1 MSFDPE
7 VKVGQI
13 RVFADAK
20 EPLVALI
27 LESRGL
33 AGFRIVP
40 VSPYRVPAN
49 DREIVVGERV
59 FQLWNVCTLPRGFV
73 ERSWIAD
80 TLAAEDVG
88 RICQAIAEKG
98 SLPAKL
104 GEYERRHLVSNAVF
118 LRHSAE
124 CRKAPVALWRSYGG
138 WSIAAAVVIGL
149 GVAWMLMRDDAEP
162 VGTPQV
168 ITVRME
174 RPQRYPELV
183 ENEKEPPEP
192 PVPVPEVEVKV
203 SPLEP
208 PQVAKVEPAPD
219 VREAPRVEKLAAAKA
234 KARLKP
240 LAQNAVVAGRKDAG
254 AREPEVVRTLEWL
267 KKTQKSDGSWGEKP
281 LKDTALAVL
290 ALMAHGETADSATYG
305 KTLVNGVRFLAEA
318 KLDGHKRG
326 EVQIVACAL
335 CGASAA
341 VRNPNVRTAAER
353 ALATIG
359 DNRSVEAGRDWRG
372 LLVDLATPVASST
385 SRAINVAVGRSEKD
399 EVADAC
405 VLVLRLLSLS
415 TASRTKL

>member
-1 MSFDPE
+1 MSFDAE
-7 VKVGQI
+7 VKVGEV
-13 RVFADAK
+13 RVFADTK

-49 DREIVVGERV
+49 DREIVIGERV
-59 FQLWNVCTLPRGFV
+59 FQLWNVCTVAKGFAA
-73 ERSWIAD
+73 RSWVAD
-80 TLAAEDVG
+80 TLSAADVG
-88 RICQAIAEKG
+88 RIREAVAEKG

-104 GEYERRHLVSNAVF
+104 GEYERRHLVSVGSF

-124 CRKAPVALWRSYGG
+124 CRKEPVASWRSYGG

-149 GVAWMLMRDDAEP
+149 GVAWVLVREEP
-162 VGTPQV
+162 RPLGEAPRV
-168 ITVRME
+168 ITVQME
-174 RPQRYPELV
+174 RPQAYPELV
-183 ENEKEPPEP
+183 ENEKEPAEP
-192 PVPVPEVEVKV
+192 PVPVPEVEG
-203 SPLEP
+203 PWIEAP
-208 PQVAKVEPAPD
+208 RIAKVEPVPD
-219 VREAPRVEKLAAAKA
+219 VRKAPEIGKMTPAAET
-234 KARLKP
+234 RLKP
-240 LAQNAVVAGRKDAG
+240 LRSDAVVAGKRNAG

-267 KKTQKSDGSWGEKP
+267 KKTQKDDGSWGEKP

-290 ALMAHGETADSATYG
+290 ALMAHGETADSAAYG
-305 KTLVNGVRFLAEA
+305 KTLIHGVRFLAEA
-318 KLDGHKRG
+318 KLDGLGRG

-341 VRNPNVRTAAER
+341 IRNPNVRTAAEQ

-372 LLVDLATPVASST
+372 LLVDLATSVAPSA
-385 SRAINVAVGRSEKD
+385 SRATNVAAGTSEKD

-405 VLVLRLLSLS
+405 VLVLQLL
-415 TASRTKL
+415 AE

>member
-1 MSFDPE
+1 MSFDAE
-7 VKVGQI
+7 VRVGEI
-13 RVFADAK
+13 RVFADTK

-33 AGFRIVP
+33 AGSRIVP

-49 DREIVVGERV
+49 DREMSVGERV
-59 FQLWNVCTLPRGFV
+59 FQLWNVCTAPKGFV
-73 ERSWIAD
+73 ERSWLAD
-80 TLAAEDVG
+80 TLAEDDVAQI
-88 RICQAIAEKG
+88 REMVAEKG

-104 GEYERRHLVSNAVF
+104 GEYERRHLVSVGAF

-124 CRKAPVALWRSYGG
+124 CRKKPVSLWRSYGG

-149 GVAWMLMRDDAEP
+149 GVAWMLMREDVEP
-162 VGTPQV
+162 MEAPQV

-192 PVPVPEVEVKV
+192 SVPVPEVE
-203 SPLEP
+203 EP
-208 PQVAKVEPAPD
+208 RIQAPQIVRVEPAPAIHK
-219 VREAPRVEKLAAAKA
+219 APEVGKMAPVAE
-234 KARLKP
+234 ARLKP
-240 LAQNAVVAGRKDAG
+240 LRSDTVVAGRKNAG

-267 KKTQKSDGSWGEKP
+267 KSMQKNDGSWGERP

-290 ALMAHGETADSATYG
+290 ALMAHGETADSAVYG
-305 KTLVNGVRFLAEA
+305 KTLVEGVRFLAEA
-318 KLDGHKRG
+318 ELGGHERG

-353 ALATIG
+353 ALKSIG

-372 LLVDLATPVASST
+372 LLVDLATPVAPST
-385 SRAINVAVGRSEKD
+385 SRATNVAARTSEKD

-405 VLVLRLLSLS
+405 VLVLRLM
-415 TASRTKL
+415 TE